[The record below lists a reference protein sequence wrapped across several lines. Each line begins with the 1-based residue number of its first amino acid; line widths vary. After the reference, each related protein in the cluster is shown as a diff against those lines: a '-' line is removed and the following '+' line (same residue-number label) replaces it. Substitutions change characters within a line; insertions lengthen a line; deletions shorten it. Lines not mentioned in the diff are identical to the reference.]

1 MACSH
6 HWEVPQREG
15 RLSSQREETVSQ
27 QSPHM
32 STCLSLASGLQW
44 AAWNKT
50 EPHLLSPPPKV
61 TEAMRDRDVA
71 GRGGAGLT
79 VIQERP
85 GLQQLLH
92 LN

>member
-1 MACSH
+1 
-6 HWEVPQREG
+6 
-15 RLSSQREETVSQ
+15 
-27 QSPHM
+27 
-32 STCLSLASGLQW
+32 
-44 AAWNKT
+44 
-50 EPHLLSPPPKV
+50 
-61 TEAMRDRDVA
+61 MRDRDVA